1 MKQLS
6 VNSQVVLVAIWWLK
20 DEAYGVRIR
29 DKIKEMT
36 GRTFTFGTLYNTL
49 DHLVQKDLVAS
60 RTVQILNQA
69 GGNKRVYYTI
79 TKAGLEALRQARELH
94 EAIWKRTYKYS
105 F

>member
-6 VNSQVVLVAIWWLK
+6 VNAQVVLIAIWWLR
-20 DEAYGVRIR
+20 DEAYGVLIR
-29 DKIKEMT
+29 DKIREIT

-49 DHLVQKDLVAS
+49 DNLAQKGYVAS
-60 RTVQILNQA
+60 RAVQVLNQA
-69 GGNKRVYYTI
+69 GGNKRVYYTL